1 MAKLDDQKVKQELIS
16 RLRTVK
22 GHIGGIE
29 KMVENDKDCTEILLQ
44 ISAIKSS
51 VNKLGLYLAENNVC
65 ECIAESLEDG
75 EDVKPAVQEAMT
87 SIFQFTKD

>member
-1 MAKLDDQKVKQELIS
+1 MAKLEDQEVKKELIT
-16 RLRTVK
+16 RLRTIK

-29 KMVENDKDCTEILLQ
+29 KMVENDKDCKEILLQ

-65 ECIAESLEDG
+65 ECITESLEKG
-75 EDVKPAVQEAMT
+75 EEVKKAVKEAMT
-87 SIFQFTKD
+87 SIFKFTK